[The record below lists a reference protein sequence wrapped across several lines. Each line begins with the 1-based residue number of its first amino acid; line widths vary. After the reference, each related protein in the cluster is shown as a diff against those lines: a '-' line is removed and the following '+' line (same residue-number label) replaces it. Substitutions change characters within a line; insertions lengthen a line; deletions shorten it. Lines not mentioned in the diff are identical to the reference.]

1 MSLEDID
8 FNGVRREIDSP
19 RSLKACEELGIL
31 PEELF
36 QIKFDEFI
44 KNSTDMI
51 NLSKDAMHLRYNN
64 IEIYR
69 NKLISEVKQRRK
81 NIMKEMEKKKEKS
94 KANSR
99 CDEILNDDDIME
111 REINDMI
118 NKGAKTLEKIRQK
131 QKNIIEAQIESKIKK
146 EILKLKSDKKEK
158 LIKDLNDKI
167 KEERRIKAMLD
178 ERRWREKEKLR
189 QKTLEKSFKEKKKR
203 IEEKNKAE
211 EKRIKAFQEMQEK
224 NHLELLFRKT
234 QNYKLLEKRKEKLL
248 DKLKDEQKKHKEK
261 EEKNLKKV
269 KELEE
274 LSKKEKEERFL
285 FYEKREK
292 ENQDKY
298 TKSKLKKERS
308 IENLKKLLDTKEDL
322 TQKRLAGLIS
332 TRHQNFQDKKIRYEK
347 KLRSI
352 ENAIKKTNN
361 DIQKRNDRILEH
373 RLHIDFN
380 VAKVEKQKNDKI
392 LERVKS
398 QNYLFM
404 RSVKKREN
412 NFKKLLEKFDG
423 INKKYEEKDKKIKEE
438 KDQKMKNK
446 TIKHEEDYIKDFER
460 QHNLI
465 RINRI
470 TFYKNKKKSEDMA
483 NKEEKMKQH
492 KLKKQALIAKNL
504 ILGDSIEKEK
514 VKLMEEFDSVLQKN
528 KEIHPDIIKKLFPED
543 LQFYDKIKQITDD
556 ALKKYNNEK
565 NIYNGQ
571 DKNDNLLK
579 MDDIFLTQHNK
590 NKNNKDGKDENE

>member
-1 MSLEDID
+1 MD
-8 FNGVRREIDSP
+8 FNGVRREIESP

-36 QIKFDEFI
+36 KIKFEEFI

-69 NKLISEVKQRRK
+69 NKLISEVKQKRK
-81 NIMKEMEKKKEKS
+81 NIMKDMEKKKEKS
-94 KANSR
+94 NVNSK

-146 EILKLKSDKKEK
+146 EILKLKNDKKEK

-167 KEERRIKAMLD
+167 KEERRIKAML
-178 ERRWREKEKLR
+178 EEHRWKEKEKLR
-189 QKTLEKSFKEKKKR
+189 QKTLEKSFREKKKK

-234 QNYKLLEKRKEKLL
+234 QTYKLLEKRKEKLL
-248 DKLKDEQKKHKEK
+248 DKLKEEQKKNKEK
-261 EEKNLKKV
+261 EEKNLKRV

-285 FYEKREK
+285 YYEKREK

-322 TQKRLAGLIS
+322 TQKRLAGLLS

-347 KLRSI
+347 KLKSI

-380 VAKVEKQKNDKI
+380 VAKIEKQKNDKI

-423 INKKYEEKDKKIKEE
+423 INKKFEEKDKKIKEE
-438 KDQKMKNK
+438 KVQKMKNK

-483 NKEEKMKQH
+483 NKEDKMKKY
-492 KLKKQALIAKNL
+492 KLRKQALIEKNL

-528 KEIHPDIIKKLFPED
+528 KDIHPDIIKKLFPED
-543 LQFYDKIKQITDD
+543 TQFYDKIKQITED
-556 ALKKYNNEK
+556 ALKKYNNDK

-590 NKNNKDGKDENE
+590 NQNNKDTKEENE

>member
-1 MSLEDID
+1 MD
-8 FNGVRREIDSP
+8 FNGVRREIESP

-36 QIKFDEFI
+36 KIKFEEFI

-69 NKLISEVKQRRK
+69 NKLISEVKQKRK
-81 NIMKEMEKKKEKS
+81 NIMKDMEKKKEKS
-94 KANSR
+94 KVNSK
-99 CDEILNDDDIME
+99 CDEILNDDIME

-146 EILKLKSDKKEK
+146 EILKLKNDKKEK

-167 KEERRIKAMLD
+167 KEERRIKAML
-178 ERRWREKEKLR
+178 EEHRWKEKEKLR
-189 QKTLEKSFKEKKKR
+189 QKTLEKSFREKKKK

-234 QNYKLLEKRKEKLL
+234 QTYKLLEKRKEKLL
-248 DKLKDEQKKHKEK
+248 DKLKEEQKRNKEK
-261 EEKNLKKV
+261 EEKNLKRV

-285 FYEKREK
+285 YYEKREK

-322 TQKRLAGLIS
+322 TQKRLAGLLS
-332 TRHQNFQDKKIRYEK
+332 TRHQNFHDKKIRYEK
-347 KLRSI
+347 KLKSI

-380 VAKVEKQKNDKI
+380 VAKIEKQKNDKI

-423 INKKYEEKDKKIKEE
+423 INKKFEEKDKKIKEE
-438 KDQKMKNK
+438 KVQKMKNK

-483 NKEEKMKQH
+483 NKEDKMKKY
-492 KLKKQALIAKNL
+492 KLRKQALIEKNL

-528 KEIHPDIIKKLFPED
+528 KDIHPDIIKKLFPED
-543 LQFYDKIKQITDD
+543 TQFYDKIKQITED
-556 ALKKYNNEK
+556 ALKKYNNDK

-571 DKNDNLLK
+571 DINDNLLK

-590 NKNNKDGKDENE
+590 NQNNKDTKEENE

>member
-1 MSLEDID
+1 MD
-8 FNGVRREIDSP
+8 FNGVRREIESP

-36 QIKFDEFI
+36 KIKFEEFI

-69 NKLISEVKQRRK
+69 NKLISEVKQKRK
-81 NIMKEMEKKKEKS
+81 NIMKDMEKKKEKS
-94 KANSR
+94 KSNSK

-146 EILKLKSDKKEK
+146 EILKLKNDKKEK

-167 KEERRIKAMLD
+167 KEERRIKAML
-178 ERRWREKEKLR
+178 EEHRWKEKEKLR
-189 QKTLEKSFKEKKKR
+189 QKTLEKSFREKKKK

-234 QNYKLLEKRKEKLL
+234 QTYKLLEKRKEKLL
-248 DKLKDEQKKHKEK
+248 DKLKEEQKKNKEK
-261 EEKNLKKV
+261 EEKNLKRV

-285 FYEKREK
+285 YYEKREK

-322 TQKRLAGLIS
+322 TQKRLAGLLS

-347 KLRSI
+347 KLKSI

-380 VAKVEKQKNDKI
+380 VAKIEKQKNDKI

-423 INKKYEEKDKKIKEE
+423 INKKFEEKDKKIKEE
-438 KDQKMKNK
+438 KVQKMKNK

-483 NKEEKMKQH
+483 NKEDKMKKY
-492 KLKKQALIAKNL
+492 KLRKQALIEKNL
-504 ILGDSIEKEK
+504 FLGDSIEKEK

-528 KEIHPDIIKKLFPED
+528 KDIHPDIIKKLFPED
-543 LQFYDKIKQITDD
+543 TQFYDKIKQITED
-556 ALKKYNNEK
+556 ALKKYNNDK

-590 NKNNKDGKDENE
+590 NQNNKDTKEENE

>member
-1 MSLEDID
+1 MD
-8 FNGVRREIDSP
+8 FNGVRREIESP

-36 QIKFDEFI
+36 KIKFEEFI

-69 NKLISEVKQRRK
+69 NKLISEVKQKRK
-81 NIMKEMEKKKEKS
+81 NIMKDMEKKKEKS
-94 KANSR
+94 KVNSK

-146 EILKLKSDKKEK
+146 EILKLKNDKKEK

-167 KEERRIKAMLD
+167 KEERRIKAML
-178 ERRWREKEKLR
+178 EEHRWKEKEKLR
-189 QKTLEKSFKEKKKR
+189 QKTLEKSFREKKKK

-234 QNYKLLEKRKEKLL
+234 QTYKLLEKRKEKLL
-248 DKLKDEQKKHKEK
+248 DKLKEEQKKNKEK
-261 EEKNLKKV
+261 EEKNLKRV

-285 FYEKREK
+285 YYEKREK

-322 TQKRLAGLIS
+322 TQKRLAGLLS

-347 KLRSI
+347 KLKSI

-380 VAKVEKQKNDKI
+380 VAKIEKQKNDKI

-404 RSVKKREN
+404 CSVKKREN

-423 INKKYEEKDKKIKEE
+423 INKKFEEKDKKIKEE
-438 KDQKMKNK
+438 KVQKMKNK

-470 TFYKNKKKSEDMA
+470 TFYKNKKKSENMA
-483 NKEEKMKQH
+483 NKEDKMKKY
-492 KLKKQALIAKNL
+492 KLRKQALIEKNL
-504 ILGDSIEKEK
+504 FLGDSIEKEK

-528 KEIHPDIIKKLFPED
+528 KDIHPDIIKKLFPED
-543 LQFYDKIKQITDD
+543 TQFYDKIKQITED
-556 ALKKYNNEK
+556 ALKKYNNDK

-590 NKNNKDGKDENE
+590 NQNNKDTKEENE

>member
-1 MSLEDID
+1 MD

>member
-1 MSLEDID
+1 MD
-8 FNGVRREIDSP
+8 FNGVRREIESP

-36 QIKFDEFI
+36 KIKFEEFI

-69 NKLISEVKQRRK
+69 NKLISEVKQKRK
-81 NIMKEMEKKKEKS
+81 NIMKDMEKKKEKS
-94 KANSR
+94 KVNSK

-146 EILKLKSDKKEK
+146 EILKLKNDKKEK

-167 KEERRIKAMLD
+167 KEERRIKAML
-178 ERRWREKEKLR
+178 EEHRWKEKEKLR
-189 QKTLEKSFKEKKKR
+189 QKTLEKSFREKKKK

-234 QNYKLLEKRKEKLL
+234 QTYKLLEKRKEKLL
-248 DKLKDEQKKHKEK
+248 DKLKEEQKKNKEK
-261 EEKNLKKV
+261 EEKNLKRV

-285 FYEKREK
+285 YYEKREK

-322 TQKRLAGLIS
+322 TQKRLAGLLS

-347 KLRSI
+347 KLKSI

-380 VAKVEKQKNDKI
+380 VAKIEKQKNDKI

-404 RSVKKREN
+404 CSVKKREN

-423 INKKYEEKDKKIKEE
+423 INKKFEEKDKKIKEE
-438 KDQKMKNK
+438 KVQKMKNK

-460 QHNLI
+460 QHNFI

-470 TFYKNKKKSEDMA
+470 TFYKNKKKSENMA
-483 NKEEKMKQH
+483 NKEDKMKKY
-492 KLKKQALIAKNL
+492 KLRKQALIEKNL
-504 ILGDSIEKEK
+504 FLGDSIEKEK

-528 KEIHPDIIKKLFPED
+528 KDIHPDIIKKLFPED
-543 LQFYDKIKQITDD
+543 TQFYDKIKQITED
-556 ALKKYNNEK
+556 ALKKYNNDK

-590 NKNNKDGKDENE
+590 NQNNKDTKEENE

>member
-1 MSLEDID
+1 MD
-8 FNGVRREIDSP
+8 FNGVRREIESP

-36 QIKFDEFI
+36 KIKFEEFI

-69 NKLISEVKQRRK
+69 NKLISEVNQKRK
-81 NIMKEMEKKKEKS
+81 NIMKDMEKKKEKS
-94 KANSR
+94 KVNSK

-146 EILKLKSDKKEK
+146 EILKLKNDKKEK
-158 LIKDLNDKI
+158 LIKDLNDKK
-167 KEERRIKAMLD
+167 KEERRIKAML
-178 ERRWREKEKLR
+178 EEHRWKEKEKLR
-189 QKTLEKSFKEKKKR
+189 QKTLEKSFREKKKK

-234 QNYKLLEKRKEKLL
+234 QTYKLLEKRKEKLL
-248 DKLKDEQKKHKEK
+248 DKLKEEQKKNKEK
-261 EEKNLKKV
+261 EEKNLKRV

-285 FYEKREK
+285 YYEKREK

-322 TQKRLAGLIS
+322 TQKRLAGLLS

-347 KLRSI
+347 KLKSI

-380 VAKVEKQKNDKI
+380 VAKIEKQKNDKI

-423 INKKYEEKDKKIKEE
+423 INKKFEEKDKKIKEE
-438 KDQKMKNK
+438 KVQKMKNK

-483 NKEEKMKQH
+483 NKEDKMKKY
-492 KLKKQALIAKNL
+492 KLRKQALIEKNL

-528 KEIHPDIIKKLFPED
+528 KDIHPDIIKKLFPED
-543 LQFYDKIKQITDD
+543 TQFYDKIKQITED
-556 ALKKYNNEK
+556 ALKKYNNDK

-590 NKNNKDGKDENE
+590 NQNNKDTKEENE

>member
-1 MSLEDID
+1 MD
-8 FNGVRREIDSP
+8 FNGVRREIESP

-36 QIKFDEFI
+36 KIKFEEFI

-69 NKLISEVKQRRK
+69 NKLISEVKQKRK
-81 NIMKEMEKKKEKS
+81 NIMKDMEKKKEKS
-94 KANSR
+94 KVNSK

-146 EILKLKSDKKEK
+146 EILKLKNDKKEK

-167 KEERRIKAMLD
+167 KEERRIKAML
-178 ERRWREKEKLR
+178 EEHRWKEKEKLR
-189 QKTLEKSFKEKKKR
+189 QKTLEKSFREKKKK

-234 QNYKLLEKRKEKLL
+234 QTYKLLEKRKEKLL
-248 DKLKDEQKKHKEK
+248 DKLKEEQKRNKEK
-261 EEKNLKKV
+261 EEKNLKRV

-285 FYEKREK
+285 YYEKREK

-322 TQKRLAGLIS
+322 TQKRLAGLLS
-332 TRHQNFQDKKIRYEK
+332 TRHQNFHDKKIRYEK
-347 KLRSI
+347 KLKSI

-380 VAKVEKQKNDKI
+380 VAKIEKQKNDKI

-423 INKKYEEKDKKIKEE
+423 INKKFEEKDKKIKEE
-438 KDQKMKNK
+438 KVQKMKNK

-483 NKEEKMKQH
+483 NKEDKMKKY
-492 KLKKQALIAKNL
+492 KLRKQALIEKNL

-528 KEIHPDIIKKLFPED
+528 KDIHPDIIKKLFPED
-543 LQFYDKIKQITDD
+543 TQFYDKIKQITED
-556 ALKKYNNEK
+556 ALKKYNNDK

-590 NKNNKDGKDENE
+590 NQNNKDTKEENE